1 MMQVYSITAE
11 WEDEREGQWVQTY
24 AVLAESKSDAAV
36 FVRAFVAES
45 QVVDGPSVQITG
57 GKVMTAFAQAPRIVA
72 KLVVPK
78 DQPKWVDVR
87 SESGS

>member
-24 AVLAESKSDAAV
+24 AVLAESKSDAAI

-45 QVVDGPSVQITG
+45 QVVDGASIQITG
-57 GKVMTAFAQAPRIVA
+57 GMLWKGAQAPRIIA

-78 DQPKWVDVR
+78 DEPKWVDVH
-87 SESGS
+87 SESGA